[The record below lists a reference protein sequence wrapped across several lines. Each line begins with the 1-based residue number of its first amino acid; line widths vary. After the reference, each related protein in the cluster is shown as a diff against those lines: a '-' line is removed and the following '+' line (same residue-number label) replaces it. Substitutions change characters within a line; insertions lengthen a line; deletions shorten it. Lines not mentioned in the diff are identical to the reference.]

1 MRAKSLRGL
10 ELALCAAG
18 MWLTLLVC
26 VAGCAPVEAEALDVA
41 AEVEL
46 FSPPPVDP
54 EPELAAVLA
63 SLQVQVHLYEGWMG
77 KVIVESKSQKVVKSW
92 MSKDYC
98 LIDVSYSESSGLD
111 LLQCQ
116 PQRSS
121 SSGEEPPGHCRSFMQ
136 DCTFSSDL
144 KRCDCA
150 LKMDQLPDKLYIY
163 PSDALAN
170 STDGWRTF
178 GGALTIDVPE
188 VDGKLEAA
196 APAEGDHYVLCHGD
210 QTGVPTLVESAG
222 DDPGEARVRTIVYR
236 DHQAELDKP
245 ETHDDLA
252 ELCWMNSQEQQ
263 GEQFNFVLGPDSL
276 AECGQQAFYAY
287 RPALT
292 TDAPIS
298 ELAAPGSFVRAG
310 VTTPPFRFF
319 RRDDCG
325 ATYFPP
331 HPALDTKVTLKP
343 TSADGVDF
351 MPPSYP
357 NTLSLQLTDRKE
369 SSFFLSW
376 IGESGHEYWA
386 RCNHDAESFSPVVE
400 TPEAIRQLS
409 DGSWVGVNADSNT
422 IYRAGG
428 SGMWQATLKHY
439 STLEQPG
446 IELGAELLQVV
457 DTEFFVVALYLDS
470 PNKRLAVVWK
480 DGVMHIGFDELC
492 AAGPSI
498 GGLNDFQVPS
508 PRNSL
513 RLRSGK
519 TPGQVAL
526 RQFCSQED
534 SFRIDQMRVYFQ
546 VGASETV
553 GIWGN
558 GTLAEQFVHAAV
570 GGPAY
575 MDDEL
580 IVLLAGKCDPKMS
593 YQVYWSDLVGPGKML
608 ESGTHYCTDATLF
621 EPIARSG
628 DSLFF
633 SWAGYCSGPTQG
645 GQLPICP
652 MFLEQPIAV
661 GVTAKAY
668 SAPFMVSDA
677 VHVLAAMGA
686 PGEPHVFAVD
696 NQFNIDWIH

>member
-1 MRAKSLRGL
+1 MRVNPTWGLARSLCAVA
-10 ELALCAAG
+10 LALLG
-18 MWLTLLVC
+18 FSV
-26 VAGCAPVEAEALDVA
+26 GCAPVDAEALDVA
-41 AEVEL
+41 PEL
-46 FSPPPVDP
+46 EPFSPPPVDP
-54 EPELAAVLA
+54 GPELAAVLA
-63 SLQVQVHLYEGWMG
+63 GLQVRIHLYEGWMG
-77 KVIVESKSQKVVKSW
+77 KIIVESDSGPVVKNW

-98 LIDVSYSESSGLD
+98 LIDVSYTESSGLD

-121 SSGEEPPGHCRSFMQ
+121 SSGEELPGHCRSFMKE
-136 DCTFSSDL
+136 CTFSSDL

-150 LKMDQLPDKLYIY
+150 LKMDQLPDRLYIY

-170 STDGWRTF
+170 STDGWRTS
-178 GGALTIDVPE
+178 GGALTVDVPAVE
-188 VDGKLEAA
+188 GKLEAV

-210 QTGVPTLVESAG
+210 QTGVPVLVQSAG
-222 DDPGEARVRTIVYR
+222 DAPGEARVRTMVYR
-236 DHQAELDKP
+236 DHQAEPEKA

-252 ELCWMNSQEQQ
+252 ELCWINSQEQQ
-263 GEQFNFVLGPDSL
+263 GLQFNFILGPDSL

-298 ELAAPGSFVRAG
+298 ELAAPGSFIRAG
-310 VTTPPFRFF
+310 VTAPPFRFF

-325 ATYFPP
+325 STYYPP

-343 TSADGVDF
+343 TSADGEDF

-357 NTLSLQLTDRKE
+357 GTLSLQLTDRKE

-376 IGESGHEYWA
+376 LGQSGLEYWT
-386 RCNHDAESFSPVVE
+386 RCNHDAKSFSPVVE
-400 TPEAIRQLS
+400 TPEAVRQLT
-409 DGSWVGVNADSNT
+409 DGSWVGVNSDSNT

-428 SGMWQATLKHY
+428 SGMWQATPKQY
-439 STLEQPG
+439 SNLEQPG
-446 IELGAELLQVV
+446 VHLGAELLQVA
-457 DTEFFVVALYLDS
+457 DTDFFVVALYLDS
-470 PNKRLAVVWK
+470 VNKSLAVVWK
-480 DGVMHIGFDELC
+480 DGVMHIPFEELC

-498 GGLNDFQVPS
+498 GGYNDFQVPS

-513 RLRSGK
+513 RLRPGK

-526 RQFCSQED
+526 RQFCSRED
-534 SFRIDQMRVYFQ
+534 SFRIDQMRLYFQ
-546 VGASETV
+546 SGGFETV

-558 GTLAEQFVHAAV
+558 GALPEQFVHAAV
-570 GGPAY
+570 TGPAF

-580 IVLLAGKCDPKMS
+580 IVLLAGGCNPKMS

-608 ESGTHYCTDATLF
+608 ESGTHYCPDAALF

-633 SWAGYCSGPTQG
+633 SWAGYCSGPAEE
-645 GQLPICP
+645 GQPPTCP

-668 SAPFMVSDA
+668 SAPFFVLDA
-677 VHVLAAMGA
+677 VHVLAALGQ
-686 PGEPHVFAVD
+686 PGQPHVFAVD
-696 NQFNIDWIH
+696 NQFNIDWMY